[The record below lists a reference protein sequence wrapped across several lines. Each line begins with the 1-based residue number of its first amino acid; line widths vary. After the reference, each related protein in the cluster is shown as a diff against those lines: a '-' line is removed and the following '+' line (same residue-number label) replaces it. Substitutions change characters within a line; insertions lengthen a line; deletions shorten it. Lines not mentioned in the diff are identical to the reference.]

1 MTMLT
6 SRRELGAPQGLK
18 VAIKDSIDIAG
29 LPTRLGS
36 KACDTAQSAIE
47 HADVVE
53 CLLAAGHRIIGKTV
67 MHELAFGVT
76 GINHH
81 AGTPVNTYYP
91 ELIPGGS
98 SSGSAAAVAAGIAD
112 YALGTDTG
120 GSVRVPAA
128 CCGVF
133 GFKPTFGRVSRHG
146 VWPTHTS
153 LDCVGP
159 LAADLHMLQIAEQAI
174 DPSFNPVT
182 PVAPVR
188 FALVTNTCAQ
198 SDVAEVLE
206 HYLKSLSLD
215 LTRVELPLLDE
226 AFKAGLAVINAEMAV
241 AGVDM
246 LASGQLGVDVAARL
260 ELAGETSMAEVQ
272 AAGQLKEL
280 FVAEVDRLLTEADVL
295 VMPALPKSP
304 MALQDAL
311 AGEVDLNMTALARPF
326 NLSGHPALVIPFDV
340 DGRPVGIQ
348 LVGRKQA
355 DEAVFAA
362 AQMMLMAVDAV
373 QNI

>member
-1 MTMLT
+1 MTVLI
-6 SRRELGAPQGLK
+6 SQCELGAPHGLK

-29 LPTRLGS
+29 VPTRLSS
-36 KACDTAQSAIE
+36 KACDGAAPAET

-53 CLLAAGHRIIGKTV
+53 HLLAAGHHIVGKTV

-76 GINHH
+76 GINHY
-81 AGTPVNTYYP
+81 AGTPVNAYYP
-91 ELIPGGS
+91 DLIPGGS
-98 SSGSAAAVAAGIAD
+98 SSGSAVAVAAGIAD

-133 GFKPTFGRVSRHG
+133 GFKPTFGRVSRKG
-146 VWPTHTS
+146 IWPASTS

-159 LAADLHMLQIAEQAI
+159 FATDLSTLQLAEQAI
-174 DPSFNPVT
+174 DPSFKPMASSV
-182 PVAPVR
+182 PVR
-188 FALVTNTCAQ
+188 FALVTHTCAQ
-198 SDVAEVLE
+198 LDVAEVLE
-206 HYLKSLSLD
+206 RYLGLLSLN
-215 LTRVELPLLDE
+215 LSVVELPLLDE
-226 AFKAGLAVINAEMAV
+226 AFKAGLAIINAETAA
-241 AGVDM
+241 AGAEL
-246 LASGQLGVDVAARL
+246 LASGQLGADVAARL
-260 ELAGETSMAEVQ
+260 TKAGETTPVEVQ
-272 AAGQLKEL
+272 AAEQVRKE
-280 FVAEVDRLLTEADVL
+280 FTAEVDRLLMDADVL

-326 NLSGHPALVIPFDV
+326 NLSGHPAMVIPFEV

-348 LVGRKQA
+348 LVGRKHA

-362 AQMMLMAVDAV
+362 AQTMLMAADAV